1 MDFGGI
7 HSCPEIG
14 FDRRAVDN
22 VRYWV
27 EKRDEEL
34 VGPRLREAAFGTQR
48 EKQELLERAQAEPKR
63 IGMTGMATQRF
74 ALWNSRLTRSFS
86 KVGKSSIG
94 GGPNNPPPVQDGDRD
109 FGHPGSILFE
119 KGADRPGSVLLE
131 KGADRPGVYLL
142 YAEVGRAVLHMS
154 CHPVSLSLSLSV
166 SLSLSPLSL
175 RSLCLSLSL

>member
-34 VGPRLREAAFGTQR
+34 VGPRLREAAFGTQK

-94 GGPNNPPPVQDGDRD
+94 GGPNNPPRARRG
-109 FGHPGSILFE
+109 PGL
-119 KGADRPGSVLLE
+119 
-131 KGADRPGVYLL
+131 
-142 YAEVGRAVLHMS
+142 RAS
-154 CHPVSLSLSLSV
+154 
-166 SLSLSPLSL
+166 
-175 RSLCLSLSL
+175 R